1 MRHRVK
7 RHLLARPADQR
18 RAILRSMATAFVKN
32 GEIVTTLGKA
42 KALQPVVEKLI
53 TQGKKGDLHSVRQAL
68 RMLYNHPT
76 GNEITTEKGKTI
88 PETVVRR
95 LFGQIAPK
103 YKNRNGGYTR
113 LLQLPPRRGDAAPM
127 AILMLAPEEFTAK
140 PKVEK
145 PKKEAKPK
153 KAEVAAAPVE
163 EAPAV
168 VEETPVVEAPA
179 AETVEATA
187 EEKLAE

>member
-7 RHLLARPADQR
+7 RNQLARPADQR
-18 RAILRSMATAFVKN
+18 RAILRSMATAFIKS

-42 KALQPVVEKLI
+42 KALQPVIEKLI
-53 TQGKKGDLHSVRQAL
+53 THGKKGDLHSVRQAL
-68 RMLYNHPT
+68 KVVYNHET
-76 GNEITTEKGKTI
+76 GNEITTDKGKTI

-95 LFGQIAPK
+95 LFAVIAPK
-103 YKNRNGGYTR
+103 YKNRQGGYTR

-145 PKKEAKPK
+145 PKKVAKPK
-153 KAEVAAAPVE
+153 KAEPATTVVAE
-163 EAPAV
+163 EAPAI
-168 VEETPVVEAPA
+168 ETEAPVVEVSAAEEAPA
-179 AETVEATA
+179 T
-187 EEKLAE
+187 EEKAAE